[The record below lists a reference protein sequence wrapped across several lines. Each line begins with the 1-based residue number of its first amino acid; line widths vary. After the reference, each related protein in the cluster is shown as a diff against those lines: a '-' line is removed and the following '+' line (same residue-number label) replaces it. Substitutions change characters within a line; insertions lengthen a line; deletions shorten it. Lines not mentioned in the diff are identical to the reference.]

1 MHAAFR
7 LAMLRIPFV
16 YPSVTPVTG
25 SQSAE
30 LSRRS
35 RFFAAIVGVGLLA
48 ALLLAS
54 QLRPDPR
61 GWGTHEQ
68 LGLPPC
74 SFLAVIGKRC
84 PACGMTTAWAH
95 ATHARLA
102 DALRANAAGT
112 LLAAVALVVAP
123 GALIVAA
130 RGKRPAWQ
138 PGETTI
144 AGLAVVLTGLVL
156 FEWMIRLW
164 MP

>member
-7 LAMLRIPFV
+7 PAMLRVPFV
-16 YPSVTPVTG
+16 YQRVTSVTG
-25 SQSAE
+25 SKSAE

-74 SFLAVIGKRC
+74 SFLAVFGKRC
-84 PACGMTTAWAH
+84 PACGMTTSWAH
-95 ATHARLA
+95 LTQGRLS

-112 LLAAVALVVAP
+112 LLAVLSLVVAP

-130 RGKRPAWQ
+130 RGRQLAWR

-144 AGLAVVLTGLVL
+144 AGLAMVLTGLVL

-164 MP
+164 MS